1 MAKPISGLQSVVS
14 QLRKER
20 TNLVNQLRHVDAAL
34 YVLGKL
40 NGGRIYTQPRHRKMS
55 VAARARIAAT
65 QRARWAKVKGQRKVV
80 SIAPKRRRITPAG
93 LARIRAATTST
104 WAKRRAAQK

>member
-20 TNLVNQLRHVDAAL
+20 TNLVNQLRHVDAPL
-34 YVLGKL
+34 SVLGKL
-40 NGGRIYTQPRHRKMS
+40 NGGRFYTQPRHRKMS
-55 VAARARIAAT
+55 VAARARIAAA

-80 SIAPKRRRITPAG
+80 SIAPKRRISAAG
-93 LARIRAATTST
+93 RARIRAASKAR
-104 WAKRRAAQK
+104 WAKWRAAHK

>member
-20 TNLVNQLRHVDAAL
+20 TNLANQLRHVDAAL
-34 YVLGKL
+34 SVLGKL
-40 NGGRIYTQPRHRKMS
+40 NSGRCDTQPRHRKMS
-55 VAARARIAAT
+55 VAARARIAAA

-80 SIAPKRRRITPAG
+80 SIAPKRRRISPAG
-93 LARIRAATTST
+93 LARIRAATKAR
-104 WAKRRAAQK
+104 WAKWRAAQK

>member
-34 YVLGKL
+34 SVLGKL
-40 NGGRIYTQPRHRKMS
+40 NGGRFYTQPRHRKMS
-55 VAARARIAAT
+55 VAARARIAAA

-80 SIAPKRRRITPAG
+80 SIAPKRRISAAG
-93 LARIRAATTST
+93 LARIRAATKAR
-104 WAKRRAAQK
+104 WAKWRAAQK

>member
-34 YVLGKL
+34 SVLGKL
-40 NGGRIYTQPRHRKMS
+40 NGGRFYTQPRHRKMS
-55 VAARARIAAT
+55 VAARARIAAA
-65 QRARWAKVKGQRKVV
+65 QSRWAKVKGQRKVV
-80 SIAPKRRRITPAG
+80 SIAPKRRRISPAG
-93 LARIRAATTST
+93 LARIRAATKAR
-104 WAKRRAAQK
+104 WAKWRAAQK